1 MSSILTARNFNQKG
15 KIRWGR
21 VGQDF
26 IRAGKLKLSPSF
38 NPDRVSQL
46 HNFHSNT
53 ITYQT
58 LAWEA
63 HLEAIAIPWARDDLH
78 GEACTSYL
86 STLWQPM
93 VLSLLDLEVVKPSR
107 TEALCERSEHIS

>member
-1 MSSILTARNFNQKG
+1 MSSRLTGRNLNREAKN
-15 KIRWGR
+15 RWGR
-21 VGQDF
+21 VGQEF
-26 IRAGKLKLSPSF
+26 FRSCITLSPSF

-93 VLSLLDLEVVKPSR
+93 ILSLLDLEVVKPSR